1 MSKNLSKG
9 YSFELLNK
17 NDLKKIL
24 FLRNQKGVREA
35 SFNTKIIEEKEHL
48 KWFNNLIKKSFFNH
62 YVLAHNNKIIGLGY
76 GEKFSAKNKSCI
88 WGLYLDLGIKSEIK
102 YGSIIKFLLFEK
114 LFENEN
120 ITQIECQVKKGFEWI
135 KDWHIKWG
143 HEQINFDKQLN
154 CYNLLLKKKVWNNI
168 IHKLKDK
175 IYTTKIEEKSYK
187 S

>member
-1 MSKNLSKG
+1 MITNLNKD

-17 NDLKKIL
+17 NNLKKIL
-24 FLRNQKGVREA
+24 YLRNQKNVREA

-76 GEKFSAKNKSCI
+76 GEKFSAENKSCI

-143 HEQINFDKQLN
+143 HEQINFNKQLN
-154 CYNLLLKKKVWNNI
+154 CYNLLLRKKVWNNI
-168 IHKLKDK
+168 KYKFYEK
-175 IYTTKIEEKSYK
+175 TFTTDT
-187 S
+187 

>member
-168 IHKLKDK
+168 KHNLKDK

>member
-1 MSKNLSKG
+1 MSKNLSKD

-168 IHKLKDK
+168 KHKLKDK